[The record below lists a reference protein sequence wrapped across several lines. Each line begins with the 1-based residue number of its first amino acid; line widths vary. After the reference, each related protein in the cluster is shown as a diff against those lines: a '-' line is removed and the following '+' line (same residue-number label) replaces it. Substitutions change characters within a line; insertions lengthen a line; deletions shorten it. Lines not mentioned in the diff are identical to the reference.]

1 MVPAMRYALISSDLI
16 LAVQSGKITNREKE
30 DVLWLLRN
38 NNCRLDSH
46 AIMLTELRNRVI
58 AACPLLQDDAHGVS
72 ADVTSEALTFED
84 QLYPDDRRGDSIDK
98 THTSYGLSP
107 MTNQELVPKWH

>member
-16 LAVQSGKITNREKE
+16 LAVQSGKITNREKQ

-58 AACPLLQDDAHGVS
+58 AACPLLQDEAIEVKPD
-72 ADVTSEALTFED
+72 TMLEALTFED
-84 QLYPDDRRGDSIDK
+84 QLYPDDRRGDRTDK
-98 THTSYGLSP
+98 PPTSYGLSP
-107 MTNQELVPKWH
+107 MTN